1 MNTPILDRLAQ
12 RTGLKRSTAGSAVRW
27 LRRAGVMVLVLFL
40 VGAVLGRWVGLPAPW
55 KQRLLRELANRGLE
69 VEVKKITLD
78 PFGGLVARDLVVY
91 RDSTRGEER
100 LRVREVSLTPNW
112 LAWHAGEP
120 FLSGARLRD
129 AHISWPLG
137 EGVEAEARAKTR
149 ERSAIWKSSRVSA
162 CA

>member
-27 LRRAGVMVLVLFL
+27 LRRAGVMVLVLLL

-91 RDSTRGEER
+91 RDSTRGEEQIGR
-100 LRVREVSLTPNW
+100 
-112 LAWHAGEP
+112 
-120 FLSGARLRD
+120 
-129 AHISWPLG
+129 AH
-137 EGVEAEARAKTR
+137 V
-149 ERSAIWKSSRVSA
+149 
-162 CA
+162 